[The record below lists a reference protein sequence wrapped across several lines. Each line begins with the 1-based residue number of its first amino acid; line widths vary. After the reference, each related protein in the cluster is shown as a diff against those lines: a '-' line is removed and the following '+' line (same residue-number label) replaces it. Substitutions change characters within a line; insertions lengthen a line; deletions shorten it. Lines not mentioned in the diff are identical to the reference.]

1 MSCREL
7 ALDDRGALGDRRWM
21 LVDDFGRFIS
31 QREVP
36 QLCMFD
42 VAKSDIGYRVTGRE
56 MLNGTIGIDIHES
69 QESGTETDVT
79 VWSDT
84 VRAIEAPEIVNQFF
98 SAALTMRCRL
108 VYMPEQSFRKADS
121 KYAGEDVLTSF
132 SDGYPLL
139 LIGSASLDDLNAR
152 LKNVR
157 ELEIG
162 WDRFRP
168 NIVAHTQEAW
178 VEDSWADFSLG
189 EVRARG
195 VKLCSRCVM
204 TTINQSDGT
213 KSKEPLKTLATYRNF
228 GGKVMVGQ
236 NVVAG
241 KGVIRVG
248 DEIWVNTFGFPP
260 NAKS

>member
-1 MSCREL
+1 MPCLEL
-7 ALDDRGALGDRRWM
+7 VLDDRGASGDRRWM
-21 LVDDFGRFIS
+21 LVDEFGRFIS
-31 QREVP
+31 QREMP
-36 QLCMFD
+36 LLCMFD
-42 VAKSDIGYRVTGRE
+42 IAKSDTGYRVTARE
-56 MLNGTIGIDIHES
+56 MLNGTMGVDITLL
-69 QESGTETDVT
+69 QESGAETDVT

-84 VRAIEAPEIVNQFF
+84 VRAIEAPEHVNQFF
-98 SAALTMRCRL
+98 SEALATRCRL
-108 VYMPEQSFRKADS
+108 VYMPEQSHRKADAN
-121 KYAGEDVLTSF
+121 YAGQDVLTSF

-168 NIVAHTQEAW
+168 NIVACTQEAW
-178 VEDSWADFSLG
+178 VEDSWVDFSLG

-241 KGVIRVG
+241 KGIIRVG
-248 DEIWVNTFGFPP
+248 DEILVNTFGFPP